1 MYLVS
6 VLGTMSFVAM
16 FSLVLFAVVAVFS
29 VIIDWCECKRIS
41 VITKA
46 FIIIATVSLLIVI
59 FVPQKEDLIK
69 IFGV

>member
-1 MYLVS
+1 MYWIS
-6 VLGTMSFVAM
+6 VLGTMSFVAI
-16 FSLVLFAVVAVFS
+16 FVLIFS
-29 VIIDWCECKRIS
+29 VIAALVGAITEWIVSGEIS

-46 FIIIATVSLLIVI
+46 FIIIAAVSLLIVI

>member
-1 MYLVS
+1 MYWIS
-6 VLGTMSFVAM
+6 VLSTMSFVAIFVLIF
-16 FSLVLFAVVAVFS
+16 FSAAAFVGAITEWIAS
-29 VIIDWCECKRIS
+29 GEIS

-46 FIIIATVSLLIVI
+46 FIIIAAVSLLIVI